1 VSLEEIAPDRPQP
14 GLSAVVAK
22 VPEITAYFWITK
34 VLTTGMGEAA
44 SDYLGSSL
52 GTAVAMPLAGSALV
66 GALIGQFR
74 VRRYVAWVY
83 WLAVVMVSVFGT
95 MLADGIHNGAGV
107 PYWLSTIVFALILAG
122 VLTGWYLSE
131 NTLDIHSIVTRRRE
145 YFYWSTVVGTFA
157 LGTAAGDMTASTFNL
172 GYVSSVV
179 IFAVAI
185 VVPAVG
191 YWKFGLNP
199 ILAFWFAY
207 IVTRPLGASAA
218 DLMAVPRSLG
228 GWGLGTGWVTV
239 ITTAAILLFVA
250 YLSIT
255 NKRLATGDLARRED
269 VGAVTAEPAV
279 AAPPASERI
288 ASSARRL

>member
-1 VSLEEIAPDRPQP
+1 M
-14 GLSAVVAK
+14 SALGTVVAK

-44 SDYLGSSL
+44 SDYLGAQL
-52 GTAVAMPLAGSALV
+52 GSAVAMPLAGAALIIALV
-66 GALIGQFR
+66 IQFK
-74 VRRYVAWVY
+74 VRRYLAWVY

-95 MLADGIHNGAGV
+95 MVADGIHNGADV
-107 PYWLSTIVFALILAG
+107 PYWLSTIVFAIILAG
-122 VLTGWYLSE
+122 VLFGWYRRE
-131 NTLDIHSIVTRRRE
+131 KTLDIHSIVTRRRE
-145 YFYWSTVVGTFA
+145 CFYWATVISTFA

-185 VVPAVG
+185 VIPAVG

-228 GWGLGTGWVTV
+228 GWGLGTGWVTL
-239 ITTAAILLFVA
+239 ISTAAILAFVG
-250 YLSIT
+250 YL
-255 NKRLATGDLARRED
+255 
-269 VGAVTAEPAV
+269 AVTSRPRAV
-279 AAPPASERI
+279 AKAPD
-288 ASSARRL
+288 

>member
-1 VSLEEIAPDRPQP
+1 VSLEEIAPHQPQP
-14 GLSAVVAK
+14 ELRALVAK

-52 GTAVAMPLAGSALV
+52 GTAVAMPLACMALI

-74 VRRYVAWVY
+74 VQRYVAWVY

-107 PYWLSTIVFALILAG
+107 PYWLSTIVFTVVLAG
-122 VLTGWYLSE
+122 VLAGWYRSE

-145 YFYWSTVVGTFA
+145 YFYWSTVIATFA
-157 LGTAAGDMTASTFNL
+157 LGTAAGDMTASTFRL

-179 IFAVAI
+179 IFAVVI
-185 VVPAVG
+185 VIPAVG

-207 IVTRPLGASAA
+207 VITRPLGASAA
-218 DLMAVPRSLG
+218 DLMAVPRALG
-228 GWGLGTGWVTV
+228 GWGLGTGWVTL
-239 ITTAAILLFVA
+239 ITTIAILGFVA
-250 YLSIT
+250 YLAIR
-255 NKRLATGDLARRED
+255 KPLPARRI
-269 VGAVTAEPAV
+269 
-279 AAPPASERI
+279 S
-288 ASSARRL
+288 

>member
-1 VSLEEIAPDRPQP
+1 VA
-14 GLSAVVAK
+14 AK

-44 SDYLGSSL
+44 SDYLGARL
-52 GTAVAMPLAGSALV
+52 GSAIAMPLAGIALAV
-66 GALIGQFR
+66 ALLVQFR
-74 VRRYVAWVY
+74 VREYRAWVY

-95 MLADGIHNGAGV
+95 MVADGIHNGAGV
-107 PYWLSTIVFALILAG
+107 PYWLSTIVFALILAA
-122 VLTGWYLSE
+122 VLGGWYLSE
-131 NTLDIHSIVTRRRE
+131 RTLDIHSIYTRRRE
-145 YFYWSTVVGTFA
+145 SFYWGTVIGTFA

-185 VVPAVG
+185 GVPAIG

-218 DLMAVPRSLG
+218 DLMAVPRKLG
-228 GWGLGTGWVTV
+228 GWGLGTGWVTL
-239 ITTAAILLFVA
+239 ITTAAIVCFVA
-250 YLSIT
+250 YLAVT
-255 NKRLATGDLARRED
+255 NKAKTKLDPAHIGD
-269 VGAVTAEPAV
+269 TA
-279 AAPPASERI
+279 S
-288 ASSARRL
+288 